1 MESTNSLLL
10 AEFYTATG
18 YLDRLLFAFTE
29 LEKIHLTPRG
39 KIQIQKLCQETA
51 NFVTDYFTDLQF
63 EAEDYVFE
71 TSKFK
76 NQIKTFHSFIESLV
90 KLPFRSER
98 SESIVIEY
106 INLIYRN
113 SFEIHH
119 FLVECTHL
127 EVQLPRTGL
136 TMEEQIPSIKNTEEK
151 NIPLFFL
158 DQKNIQELARNE
170 KVLKSPIAFL
180 ELKRDE
186 KYDHFIHRGHFFIA
200 QKNYDEARAQF
211 YKARNY
217 KETAEV
223 LTLIGWTYSLLD
235 DMTQAKAYCMKAIQK
250 DTQYGPAYNDFG
262 NYILNEGNVR
272 ESLRWFELAKR
283 AHNYQNREYP
293 YINAG
298 RAYVLLKQYEDGLKE
313 FSLALTLAPHHEELH
328 ETVAKLK
335 MNLAEEKERR
345 KPHESYNET
354 EGPTQQY

>member
-39 KIQIQKLCQETA
+39 KNQIQKLCQESA
-51 NFVTDYFTDLQF
+51 VYFSKYFSDLNF
-63 EAEDYVFE
+63 ESEDYVFE

-76 NQIKTFHSFIESLV
+76 THIKFFHNFIESMI
-90 KLPFRSER
+90 KLPFGSEKV
-98 SESIVIEY
+98 EKNVIEY
-106 INLIYRN
+106 INLLYRN
-113 SFEIHH
+113 CFEIHN
-119 FLVECTHL
+119 FLIDSTNL

-136 TMEEQIPSIKNTEEK
+136 TEEENIPNIKNSGDTDS
-151 NIPLFFL
+151 NIPLFYL
-158 DQKNIQELARNE
+158 DEKNVRELAHVE
-170 KVLKSPIAFL
+170 SVIKSPIAFL
-180 ELKRDE
+180 DIKREE
-186 KYDHFIHRGHFFIA
+186 KYDHYIHRGHFFIA
-200 QKNYDEARAQF
+200 QKNYQEAKANF

-217 KETAEV
+217 KDTAEV
-223 LTLIGWTYSLLD
+223 LTLIGWSYSLLD
-235 DMTQAKAYCMKAIQK
+235 DMNQAKAYCMKAIQK
-250 DTQYGPAYNDFG
+250 DTQYGPAYNDYG
-262 NYILNEGNVR
+262 NYILNEGQVR

-298 RAYVLLKQYEDGLKE
+298 RAYVLLKQYEEGLKE

-335 MNLAEEKERR
+335 NNLDR
-345 KPHESYNET
+345 ET
-354 EGPTQQY
+354 HSQELL

>member
-39 KIQIQKLCQETA
+39 KIQIQKLCQESA
-51 NFVTDYFTDLQF
+51 IFLSKSFRDLNFEV
-63 EAEDYVFE
+63 EDYLFE

-76 NQIKTFHSFIESLV
+76 NQIRTFHQFIEGMI
-90 KLPFRSER
+90 KLPFSSSQSEN
-98 SESIVIEY
+98 ITIEY

-113 SFEIHH
+113 CFEIHH
-119 FLVECTHL
+119 FLVESTHL

-136 TMEEQIPSIKNTEEK
+136 TMEEDIPTINQPEDCH
-151 NIPLFFL
+151 IPLFYL
-158 DQKNIQELARNE
+158 DHQHIQEIAQNE

-180 ELKRDE
+180 DIKREE

-200 QKNYDEARAQF
+200 QKNYEEARAQF
-211 YKARNY
+211 TKARNY
-217 KETAEV
+217 KETAEI

-235 DMTQAKAYCMKAIQK
+235 DMAQAKAYCMKAIQK
-250 DTQYGPAYNDFG
+250 DTQYGPAYNDYG

-298 RAYVLLKQYEDGLKE
+298 RAYILLKQYEEGLKE

-335 MNLAEEKERR
+335 MNLSEERDKRSFEEER
-345 KPHESYNET
+345 
-354 EGPTQQY
+354 PTQPF

>member
-29 LEKIHLTPRG
+29 LEKIHVTPRG
-39 KIQIQKLCQETA
+39 KIQIQKLCHESA
-51 NFVTDYFTDLQF
+51 LYFSKSFAELNFDN
-63 EAEDYVFE
+63 EDYIFE

-76 NQIKTFHSFIESLV
+76 NHIKFFHNFIESLI
-90 KLPFRSER
+90 KLPFSSEK
-98 SESIVIEY
+98 SEKNVIEY
-106 INLIYRN
+106 INLLYRN
-113 SFEIHH
+113 CYEIHN
-119 FLVECTHL
+119 FLIEGTNL

-136 TMEEQIPSIKNTEEK
+136 TEEEEIPTIKNNDEENRVPLFYLDEK
-151 NIPLFFL
+151 NVR
-158 DQKNIQELARNE
+158 ELARVE
-170 KVLKSPIAFL
+170 SVIKSPIAFL
-180 ELKRDE
+180 DIKREE
-186 KYDHFIHRGHFFIA
+186 KYDHYIHRGHFFIA
-200 QKNYDEARAQF
+200 QKNYEEARAQF

-217 KETAEV
+217 KDCAEV

-235 DMTQAKAYCMKAIQK
+235 DIKEAKAYCMKAIQK

-262 NYILNEGNVR
+262 NYILNEGQVR

-335 MNLAEEKERR
+335 NNLDREMSSHN
-345 KPHESYNET
+345 P
-354 EGPTQQY
+354 QDQM